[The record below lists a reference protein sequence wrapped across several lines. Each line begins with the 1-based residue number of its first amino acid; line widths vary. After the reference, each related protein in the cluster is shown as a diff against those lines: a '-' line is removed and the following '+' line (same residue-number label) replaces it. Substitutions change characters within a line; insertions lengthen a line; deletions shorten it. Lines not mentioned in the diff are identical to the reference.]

1 MQRAFFLTSLLGG
14 LALAGTIYFGLF
26 NRLSETMLVQLS
38 GLWFLPFVFGLY
50 GLLGRMALTK
60 EPEKTATGATAV
72 AATGTAFALIIRAV
86 ARAVPPIISLG
97 LILIIVLVGLPLF
110 FIKNKHPLVMASV
123 GVAMWAPLLVVF
135 LVVIFPS
142 L

>member
-1 MQRAFFLTSLLGG
+1 MQRTFFLTSLLGG

-60 EPEKTATGATAV
+60 SPEKAATAG
-72 AATGTAFALIIRAV
+72 AATGTAFAVIIRVV

-97 LILIIVLVGLPLF
+97 LILLIVLVGLPLF

-123 GVAMWAPLLVVF
+123 GVAIWAPLLVVF
-135 LVVIFPS
+135 LVFVFPS